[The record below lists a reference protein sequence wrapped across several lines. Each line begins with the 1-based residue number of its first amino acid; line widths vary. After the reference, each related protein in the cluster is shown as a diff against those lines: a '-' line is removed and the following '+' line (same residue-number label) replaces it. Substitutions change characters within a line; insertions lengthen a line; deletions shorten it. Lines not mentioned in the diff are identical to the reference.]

1 MTVRSD
7 LYIALVNAGI
17 GEDEAARLANADK
30 PDLEGALV
38 ATLGKLAQVLRALD
52 GLEDQAAKSL
62 GVERTQRF
70 APLLGKKGDDDAR

>member
-17 GEDEAARLANADK
+17 GEHEAARLANADK

-38 ATLGKLAQVLRALD
+38 ATLGKLAQVQRALD
-52 GLEDQAAKSL
+52 GLEDQAAKAL
-62 GVERTQRF
+62 GVERTTRF
-70 APLLGKKGDDDAR
+70 APLTPRSHE

>member
-1 MTVRSD
+1 MSGARRR
-7 LYIALVNAGI
+7 LVNAGI

-52 GLEDQAAKSL
+52 ALEDQAAKSL
-62 GVERTQRF
+62 GVERTKRF
-70 APLLGKKGDDDAR
+70 APLTPQPRE